1 MPTPTHSPA
10 VPPVLVLCDAAQATG
25 LGHFVR
31 SMALAAELARR
42 GAGVH
47 VLLRPDALASARA
60 DAAAVGTVH
69 VGDWSDA
76 PVLAARLGADVV
88 VDSYRVGGPEL
99 EVLHGACA
107 GAGRRLV
114 VIDDLADRD
123 FPADVVVNQNLG
135 AERLAYPRAARV
147 LAGPRHALLRS
158 VFPAARADGLAS
170 AEQLPDRPRRVLV
183 LFGGTDATGTA
194 QTAAL
199 AALAAFPHAAVRV
212 VLPALQVTGAELLA
226 DPRATVLRPLATVH
240 EEMLA
245 ADLVVSAGGTTLWEL
260 CCLARAV
267 AVVAVA
273 DNQVPTYDEMV
284 AGGHVLPA
292 GRRPETSPAALAA
305 RLAELIAPPGTLRR
319 VARSAATV
327 TDGAGGARVA
337 DVLLG

>member
-1 MPTPTHSPA
+1 
-10 VPPVLVLCDAAQATG
+10 VLCEAAQATG

-31 SMALAAELARR
+31 SMALVTELARR
-42 GAGVH
+42 GADLH
-47 VLLRPDALASARA
+47 VLLRPDVLPSARA
-60 DAAAVGTVH
+60 DAAAVGSVH
-69 VGDWSDA
+69 VGDWADA
-76 PVLAARLGADVV
+76 PGLAARLGADVV
-88 VDSYRVGGPEL
+88 VDSYRVGGPEIEEL
-99 EVLHGACA
+99 SRACA
-107 GAGRRLV
+107 RAGRQLV

-135 AERLAYPRAARV
+135 AERLTYPRAARV
-147 LAGPRHALLRS
+147 LAGPRHALLRPD
-158 VFPAARADGLAS
+158 FPAGRAAGLAS
-170 AEQLPDRPRRVLV
+170 AELLPDQPRRVLV
-183 LFGGTDATGTA
+183 LFGGTDASGTA

-199 AALAAFPHAAVRV
+199 AALAAFPDAAVRV
-212 VLPALQVTGAELLA
+212 VLPVPQAPRPELLA
-226 DPRATVLRPLATVH
+226 EARATVLRPLATVH

-273 DNQVPTYDEMV
+273 DNQVPTYDEMA

-292 GRRPETSPAALAA
+292 GRRPETAPAVLAA
-305 RLAELIAPPGTLRR
+305 RLAELVAPPGTLRR

-327 TDGAGGARVA
+327 TDGAGCARVA

>member
-1 MPTPTHSPA
+1 MPTPIRTPA
-10 VPPVLVLCDAAQATG
+10 ARPVLVLCEAAQATG

-31 SMALAAELARR
+31 SMALAGELASR
-42 GAGVH
+42 GAAVH
-47 VLLRPDALASARA
+47 VLLRPDALDPARA
-60 DAAAVGTVH
+60 DAAAVGTVA

-76 PVLAARLGADVV
+76 PALAARLGADVV
-88 VDSYRVGGPEL
+88 VDSYRVDGAEL
-99 EVLHGACA
+99 EELHGRCA
-107 GAGRRLV
+107 GTGRRLV

-147 LAGPRHALLRS
+147 LAGPRHALLRP
-158 VFPAARADGLAS
+158 VFPAGRAAGLA
-170 AEQLPDRPRRVLV
+170 AVAALPDRPRRVLV
-183 LFGGTDATGTA
+183 LFGGTDVTGTA

-199 AALAAFPHAAVRV
+199 AALAAFPAAQVRV
-212 VLPALQVTGAELLA
+212 VLPTAQVPRAELLTE
-226 DPRATVLRPLATVH
+226 PRATVLRPLAMVH

-292 GRRPETSPAALAA
+292 GRRPATSPSALAT
-305 RLAELIAPPGTLRR
+305 RLAELVAPAGTLRR

-327 TDGAGGARVA
+327 TDGAGCARVA